1 MESPLVAPPVTDSG
15 LVASVQDLHVS
26 FKAGDGVVRALRGVN
41 LDIHAGEVIALV
53 GESGSGK
60 SVLGMSLLGLL
71 PPSGRPETSGSVEV
85 TGIDMLTGSDKV
97 RRQARQQLLGAV
109 FQDPLTSLNPTMRIG
124 RQLLERGIDRDRA
137 LRQLGEAGVPDP
149 ERRMKQYPHELS
161 GGLRQRVMI
170 AMALGGRGRLE
181 KPAKNGKRSRFRRNG
196 HDANSHSSNGHSTNG
211 HSTNGHGNGSAVV
224 DLTDIDAG
232 VDPLDEALDLPVTVA
247 RDDGGAPRLI
257 IADEPTTALDVSVQA
272 QVVMLFDRL
281 RREHGCAVLL
291 VTHDL
296 GVAASIADRIV
307 VLYAGRVCETGPAAT
322 VLEQPSHPYTRALL
336 AARLSVDGTAAV
348 DDPMPG
354 DPPNPMALPPGCAF
368 APRCSRAE
376 PDCEELLPELVGRPE
391 GRAGSVACI
400 HPFGGDAAP
409 SERVSVSM
417 RVTSAEPA
425 TQGNALELVDVR
437 KVFSVGGRSEKAK
450 LVAVDSVSLRVPQRG
465 SVALVGESGCGKTTT
480 LRMATGL
487 LQPDSGT
494 VSWAPDGGRPQLVF
508 QDAGSSLTP
517 WMAIGLQVEER
528 LRVLGVGKAERER
541 RALDYL
547 GRVGLDTRAARS
559 KPRDLSGGQRQR
571 AVIARA
577 LASDPKLLVCDEP
590 VSALDASLAVRVLTL
605 LESLRDDLG
614 VALLV
619 VTHDLAAARR
629 IADEVAVM
637 YLGQIVEQAPAT
649 KLFEHPDH
657 PYTRGLIDASPTTEP
672 GRLSPTLAG
681 EAPSA
686 IGEKVGC
693 AFAPRCPKVTD
704 VCRTETPSF
713 RTLPDGNR
721 VACHHA

>member
-1 MESPLVAPPVTDSG
+1 MEPAALDSEM
-15 LVASVQDLHVS
+15 VASVQDLHVS

-41 LDIHAGEVIALV
+41 LDIAAGEVVALV

-71 PPSGRPETSGSVEV
+71 PASGRPETTGHVEV
-85 TGIDMLTGSDKV
+85 AGVDMLSGQDKTRRKV
-97 RRQARQQLLGAV
+97 RQELLGAV
-109 FQDPLTSLNPTMRIG
+109 FQDPLTSLNPTMKIG

-137 LRQLGEAGVPDP
+137 LQQLTEAGVPDP
-149 ERRMKQYPHELS
+149 ARRMGQYPHQLS

-170 AMALGGRGRLE
+170 AMAIGGRGTLDAPTE
-181 KPAKNGKRSRFRRNG
+181 KRSRFKRRSRNG
-196 HDANSHSSNGHSTNG
+196 ANGAPMNGETNG
-211 HSTNGHGNGSAVV
+211 ATNGSVI
-224 DLTDIDAG
+224 DLTTEAAT
-232 VDPLDEALDLPVTVA
+232 EALSLPVGVA
-247 RDDGGAPRLI
+247 KDGRGAPRLL

-272 QVVMLFDRL
+272 QVVLLFDRL

-307 VLYAGRVCETGPAAT
+307 VLYAGRVCESGPAAS
-322 VLEQPSHPYTRALL
+322 VLNAPSHPYTKALL
-336 AARLSVDGTAAV
+336 AARLSVDGLTTAS
-348 DDPMPG
+348 DPMPG

-376 PDCEELLPELVGRPE
+376 ADCEVAPPELTPRPD
-391 GRAGSVACI
+391 GL
-400 HPFGGDAAP
+400 PGDAACLHP
-409 SERVSVSM
+409 IGLESAAPIISVSEPSIPVRM
-417 RVTSAEPA
+417 QVTSAEH
-425 TQGNALELVDVR
+425 TTTGIALELNHVTKTFD
-437 KVFSVGGRSEKAK
+437 VGGKGENSR
-450 LVAVDSVSLRVPQRG
+450 LLAVDDVSLRVPTRG

-480 LRMATGL
+480 LRIATGL
-487 LQPDSGT
+487 LQPDNGD
-494 VSWAPDGGRPQLVF
+494 VAWAPTGGRPQLVF

-528 LRVLGVGKAERER
+528 LRSLGIGKAEREK
-541 RALDYL
+541 RALEYL

-637 YLGQIVEQAPAT
+637 YLGRIVEQAPAD
-649 KLFEHPDH
+649 KLFEHPEH
-657 PYTRGLIDASPTTEP
+657 PYTQGLIDASPTTEP

-681 EAPSA
+681 EPPSA
-686 IGEKVGC
+686 IGVKVGC
-693 AFAPRCPKVTD
+693 TFAPRCPKVTD
-704 VCRTETPSF
+704 VCREVSPE
-713 RTLPDGNR
+713 LKPGPEGNV
-721 VACHHA
+721 VACHHAA